1 MLDINPILLVITLA
15 TFILLVW
22 YLNKKLYTPLIKYMD
37 ERDESLKS
45 DRDSVSQNYAE
56 IDALNKEVETVLSI
70 ARKEATSSKEAI
82 LFETKERLLK
92 MVDEKKK
99 EFSTHYQQ
107 FLNNLGNE
115 RVSLKNRL
123 LADSSSIESALRD
136 RFTSI

>member
-15 TFILLVW
+15 TFIFLVG
-22 YLNKKLYTPLIKYMD
+22 YLNQVLYKPLLKYMD

-56 IDALNKEVETVLSI
+56 IDALNEEAETVLSI

-82 LFETKERLLK
+82 LSETKEKIAK
-92 MVDEKKK
+92 MVEEKKK
-99 EFSTHYQQ
+99 EFSNNYQQ
-107 FLNNLGNE
+107 FLDSLGNE